1 MATIG
6 CTRIRGVWGPFR
18 RLDDPPLSVSDAIAV
33 PPQAANVAK
42 RTGVLELEDH
52 MSVAVL
58 NSHLTYCY
66 ARRRPYLA
74 IGKHGRRIVVDLLPV
89 AGLGPSAN
97 ATR

>member
-1 MATIG
+1 MHAHSG
-6 CTRIRGVWGPFR
+6 CLGPVSPAGWTTRLCLCHLTP
-18 RLDDPPLSVSDAIAV
+18 AAV
-33 PPQAANVAK
+33 PLQAANVAK
-42 RTGVLELEDH
+42 HTGVLELEDH